1 MKAQSKV
8 VVVEEILLAMDKVE
22 LILRNDG
29 FTHELESK
37 LSYILHNIDKIVQKV
52 QNKITELS

>member
-8 VVVEEILLAMDKVE
+8 VRDEEMFQAMDKVE
-22 LILRNDG
+22 LILGNDG
-29 FTHELESK
+29 FTNEVEYE
-37 LSYILHNIDKIVQKV
+37 LSYNLQNIDKIVQKV

>member
-37 LSYILHNIDKIVQKV
+37 LSYILHNIDKIVQKD